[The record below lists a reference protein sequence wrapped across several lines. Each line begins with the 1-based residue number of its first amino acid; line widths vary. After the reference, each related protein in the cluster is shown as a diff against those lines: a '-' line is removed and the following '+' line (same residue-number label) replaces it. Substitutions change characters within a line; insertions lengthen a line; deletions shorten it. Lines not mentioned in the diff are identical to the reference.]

1 MAIKFS
7 ISSML
12 QLTACIAVL
21 FASYGLL
28 PTLPGFLPGFE
39 RLIFTCCLA
48 GAYFPSLVISLCRLP
63 VTSRYCW
70 QSIFISTIILSWI
83 GFFLCHR
90 WCQSQLSVPISNGL
104 EKLGAGG
111 ALLLLAVICSFIIA
125 MLVAT
130 LVNRGILR
138 LSGRGTIL
146 KNHRRKIAMLKKANL
161 RMSDLLFR
169 LQNNTDD
176 EASRIV
182 NCVSENADHAR
193 SAKSN
198 ASLRSLVIINRY
210 AMSLRQLRSSCLSF
224 TPYLRL
230 TPPHFLYSASGDLTD
245 GLRATRKP

>member
-138 LSGRGTIL
+138 LFGRGTIL